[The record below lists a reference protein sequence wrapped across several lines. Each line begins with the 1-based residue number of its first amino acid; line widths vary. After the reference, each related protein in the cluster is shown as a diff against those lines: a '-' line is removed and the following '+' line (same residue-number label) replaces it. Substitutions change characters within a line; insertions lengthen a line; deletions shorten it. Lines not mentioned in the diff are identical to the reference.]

1 MQRTAAIVA
10 MLALTIAATAC
21 GSSDTSAENEPR
33 TDMSPSSTLVWCQ
46 TLDRD
51 KFPTETATPI
61 SADEIAAAGCTTS
74 SGDAAPA
81 AAALIIP
88 AGTDRSSM
96 ELIDA
101 TPTSYEV
108 SITAPG
114 PDCMV
119 TMDWRG
125 DMALLVDAPDVS
137 TAADVTVR
145 RVDEPCGS

>member
-1 MQRTAAIVA
+1 MKRTAAIFA
-10 MLALTIAATAC
+10 ILALTAIATAC
-21 GSSDTSAENEPR
+21 GSSDTAAENEPR
-33 TDMSPSSTLVWCQ
+33 TEMSYPSTLVWCQ

-51 KFPTETATPI
+51 KFPAETATPI
-61 SADEIAAAGCTTS
+61 SADEITAAACTTS
-74 SGDAAPA
+74 SGEPAPT

-101 TPTSYEV
+101 TATSYEV

-125 DMALLVDAPDVS
+125 DMALLIDAADVS
-137 TAADVTVR
+137 TADDVTVR
-145 RVDEPCGS
+145 RVNEPCGG